1 MHLGDWQLDSISGGT
16 FLIDGGVMYGVVPRT
31 LWSNIAAPDEFNR
44 VPCASRCLLARNG
57 RQTVLVDTGYG
68 GKYGPLDRKFW
79 AMEPG
84 EPLVE
89 SLAGLGVTPE
99 DVDLVVLSHL
109 HFDHAGGSTR
119 YDRQRRLVTTFPRA
133 RHFVGRIEWEDATGG
148 AAELQT
154 AYCADNLHPLEA
166 SGRLV
171 LVDDNAE
178 ILPGLRACLTGG
190 HTRGHLALRFESA
203 GQGALFISD
212 FCPTTAHV
220 RRMWCTA
227 YDTFPVET
235 RRRKPQILGEA
246 ADRNWWVLWYHDP
259 RVAASRLRR
268 DARREFLVVDPQ
280 TRL

>member
-1 MHLGDWQLDSISGGT
+1 MHLGNWQLDDVNGGT
-16 FLIDGGVMYGVVPRT
+16 FLTDGGVMFGVVPRT
-31 LWSNIAAPDEFNR
+31 LWSNIATPDELNR

-68 GKYGPLDRKFW
+68 GKYAPLDRKFW

-89 SLAGLGVTPE
+89 DLARLGVTPE
-99 DVDLVVLSHL
+99 DVDVVVFSHL

-119 YDRQRRLVTTFPRA
+119 YDHQRRLVTTFPRA
-133 RHFVGRIEWEDATGG
+133 RHFVGRIEWEDATGQS
-148 AAELQT
+148 AELQT
-154 AYCADNLHPLEA
+154 AYCSDNFHPLEA

-190 HTRGHLALRFESA
+190 HTRGHLALRFESD
-203 GQGALFISD
+203 GQAALFISD

-220 RRMWCTA
+220 RRMWHTA

-235 RRRKPQILGEA
+235 RRRKPEILGEA

-268 DARREFLVVDPQ
+268 DPRREFLVVDPQ
-280 TRL
+280 SKL

>member
-1 MHLGDWQLDSISGGT
+1 M
-16 FLIDGGVMYGVVPRT
+16 
-31 LWSNIAAPDEFNR
+31 
-44 VPCASRCLLARNG
+44 
-57 RQTVLVDTGYG
+57 
-68 GKYGPLDRKFW
+68 
-79 AMEPG
+79 
-84 EPLVE
+84 
-89 SLAGLGVTPE
+89 
-99 DVDLVVLSHL
+99 
-109 HFDHAGGSTR
+109 
-119 YDRQRRLVTTFPRA
+119 
-133 RHFVGRIEWEDATGG
+133 
-148 AAELQT
+148 
-154 AYCADNLHPLEA
+154 
-166 SGRLV
+166 
-171 LVDDNAE
+171 DDNAE